1 MTVTGQDQGEAL
13 KSATTWERKAVNKS
27 HDRREQGMTIS
38 PKFQIVIPSGNHT
51 ELFPVRPI
59 REMRGHFKGRRD
71 VRYFSR
77 P

>member
-1 MTVTGQDQGEAL
+1 
-13 KSATTWERKAVNKS
+13 
-27 HDRREQGMTIS
+27 MTIS